1 VDNVAGSDR
10 ADLLLAE
17 WFAGG
22 DPSPGADEVWAQLG
36 RGQDLPSI
44 SLRPWAASGD
54 LEGML
59 LGALASALPQMSGPD
74 DADGFQQSYGGKLVG
89 QYTYF
94 NIGAAATA
102 EEWQVLSPIRASA
115 GGVNEMNRLLQRSYR
130 AHTLDLARNKDRYA
144 RKIPKPAG
152 PQEIVYGD
160 KVINVRNG
168 SRPHYYPDRSGV
180 LEYVANGEI
189 GVVTGPL
196 KAQGKS
202 TPPEPP

>member
-1 VDNVAGSDR
+1 MDNVAGSDR

-144 RKIPKPAG
+144 RKIRSQLVHKKLFTATKSSTSATEADHTTTPIA
-152 PQEIVYGD
+152 QAFLSM
-160 KVINVRNG
+160 
-168 SRPHYYPDRSGV
+168 SRM
-180 LEYVANGEI
+180 E
-189 GVVTGPL
+189 
-196 KAQGKS
+196 K
-202 TPPEPP
+202 